1 MGQTR
6 IHCDDVEG
14 LGHFMELEVCFYFVC
29 SLRGVFCFLLELYVI
44 LNRRLPGPGCSNVG
58 YHYPP
63 DKSLS
68 ISIRETNRVIH

>member
-6 IHCDDVEG
+6 IHCDEVEG
-14 LGHFMELEVCFYFVC
+14 LGHFMELEVCFYFVF
-29 SLRGVFCFLLELYVI
+29 SLSGVFCFLLELYVI

-68 ISIRETNRVIH
+68 ISIREINRVIH